1 MDFTKEVN
9 DILKEPI
16 DSKYKFEEAV
26 EEIKKRMKCKMKHKS
41 EENSENFD
49 TKTADFFYRGDKIGI
64 PLQPKLFFNV
74 ACLKA
79 EGRKFR
85 EKYEMNQ
92 IVNGESELHFLCRL
106 QHCGDCTRL
115 LDFSTDPLVA
125 LRFACGRNGENGD
138 KRVTMIYTDHKI
150 EREIGDENVKTL
162 MKMIRSD
169 NLKNFTSEE
178 KRQLCRDYFIV
189 LPDFLDDIER
199 CRRQSGAFLFP
210 GNFKFSNPHTYPDDK
225 VTHKLSEKIGRGNEY
240 RGFIVNI
247 EIKSEFV
254 EKIRNELEGT
264 KYYSINYLMDS
275 EEVSGCEYGM

>member
-16 DSKYKFEEAV
+16 DSKCKFENIV
-26 EEIKKRMKCKMKHKS
+26 IKIIEKMERASKENKS
-41 EENSENFD
+41 GNFD
-49 TKTADFFYRGDKIGI
+49 TKTADFFYRGDKAGK
-64 PLQPKLFFNV
+64 PLQPNLFIND

-79 EGRKFR
+79 EGQKFR
-85 EKYEMNQ
+85 KKYEMNHQ
-92 IVNGESELHFLCRL
+92 IINGEKESELHFLCRL
-106 QHCGDCTRL
+106 QHYGGCTRL

-150 EREIGDENVKTL
+150 EKNAEENNIKTL

-178 KRQLCRDYFIV
+178 KEQLRRDYFIV

-199 CRRQSGAFLFP
+199 CRQQSGAFLLP
-210 GNFKFSNPHTYPDDK
+210 GNFRCINPSVCPNEK
-225 VTHKLSEKIGRGNEY
+225 VIHKLSKKIGRGNEY

-254 EKIRNELEGT
+254 EKIRNELEDT
-264 KYYSINYLMDS
+264 KKYSINYLMGSKD
-275 EEVSGCEYGM
+275 VSGCE